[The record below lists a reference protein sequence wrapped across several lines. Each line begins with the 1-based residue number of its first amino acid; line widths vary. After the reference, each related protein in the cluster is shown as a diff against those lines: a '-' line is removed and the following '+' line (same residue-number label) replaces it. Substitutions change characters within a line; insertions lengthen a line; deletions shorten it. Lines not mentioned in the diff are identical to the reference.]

1 MATSPLGAN
10 PQRVA
15 LAKSADGR
23 TVVYIEREWLRVLL
37 GQGSGGGIGAGA
49 ISRAEFDALIARVAV
64 LENAVEALQT
74 AIAALQAAVDALENF
89 EPNTVL
95 YDDQGRALFDHLGR
109 VLTSA

>member
-23 TVVYIEREWLRVLL
+23 TVVYIEREWLRLLL
-37 GQGSGGGIGAGA
+37 GQAGGGASTGGAVT
-49 ISRAEFDALIARVAV
+49 RAEFEALVARVAV
-64 LENAVEALQT
+64 LESAVTSLQT
-74 AIAALQAAVDALENF
+74 AVAGLAASIAALENF
-89 EPNTVL
+89 DPNTVL
-95 YDDQGRALFDHLGR
+95 YDEQGRALLDEDGR